1 MDLRS
6 YINSYPRRERMTVR
20 MALARAHEVSEV
32 TVRSWANGTRKHP
45 CVLSAI
51 EITER
56 LTDYRVTRFDL
67 RPDVFGTPG
76 D

>member
-6 YINSYPRRERMTVR
+6 YINSFPRYERSKVR
-20 MALARAHEVSEV
+20 MALAEAHDVSEV

-45 CVLSAI
+45 YLLSAI
-51 EITER
+51 ETTER
-56 LTDYRVTRFDL
+56 LTENRVTRFDL
-67 RPDVFGTPG
+67 RPDVFGSKA